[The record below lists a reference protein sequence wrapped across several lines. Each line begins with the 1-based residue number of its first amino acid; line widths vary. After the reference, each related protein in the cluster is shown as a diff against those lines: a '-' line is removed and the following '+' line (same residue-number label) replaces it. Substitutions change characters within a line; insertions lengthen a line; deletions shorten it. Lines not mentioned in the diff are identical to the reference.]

1 MSPMTDRVR
10 KAVKERMAQLGMSQG
25 DLAEKLHMERVNLNR
40 VLTGRSGKIPESW
53 QRILDSLGLEL
64 MVVPKSDQ
72 SAT

>member
-1 MSPMTDRVR
+1 MTDRVR

>member
-1 MSPMTDRVR
+1 MSPMTDQVR

-40 VLTGRSGKIPESW
+40 ILTGRSGKIPESW

-64 MVVPKSDQ
+64 IVVPKSDR

>member
-40 VLTGRSGKIPESW
+40 ILTGRSGKIPESW

-64 MVVPKSDQ
+64 TVVPKSDQ

>member
-1 MSPMTDRVR
+1 
-10 KAVKERMAQLGMSQG
+10 MAQLGMSQG

-40 VLTGRSGKIPESW
+40 ILTGRSGKIPESW

-64 MVVPKSDQ
+64 IVVPKSDR